1 MSESLAMA
9 ERLESEFSETWLDVD
24 ARTGLPVAIG
34 RSRTSAPLRVRAT
47 MLVGGI
53 DRRGPEGEMVYDGA
67 VERSDIA
74 TTGSISDYLVTD
86 ARVYAVPVALA
97 GWRGTVMYR
106 LSLSEPAVTWTFRWS
121 PGPAAESIRD
131 FVLSI
136 GVDLAAGQNW
146 VINAPGTQ
154 LRAGAALDDLGDS
167 HYIPSIGGTAGSLGM
182 VAVTSPEAT
191 LVIWP
196 RSKDENGTS
205 ELSRTLAGVRLL
217 HSTRL
222 AAFPVPGGEL
232 VWDGIALDLL
242 DLDWQAIGS
251 RVPEWIRAFG
261 IATPEDRPEWVRGTT
276 IFEAQ
281 IGISVF
287 AGGSWSYSPYP
298 ELSDLRR
305 DLPRIKDLGFD
316 TIQLMP
322 RQPFPSYNIIDFD
335 DITTTYGPEDE
346 LIEIVEWCHDNGM
359 HLILDILM
367 HGVIDQE
374 SVEQVA
380 EAVRTGPW
388 YELATAGQAEID
400 ARQLQVYEH
409 IRLSW
414 SRHILDFERAWHD
427 NSPRRH
433 PLADEQP
440 DWFCR
445 DSSGRIVGIY
455 TKAIDQS
462 NPQWQDYFIEATLGL
477 VRRLQIDGF
486 RFDAPSYNTFPNW
499 TQRTRS
505 RASVQELGA
514 LALFRRLRQRLRAHD
529 PQLLIYTEPNGV
541 LWRESMDLNYNYDES
556 WLPDAI
562 FGRGGDHPPARVRN
576 GRELAE
582 WLRDRDR
589 TLPTGSVTAHHIDSH
604 DTFWWPLP
612 SLKWRREQFGQAPA
626 TALMMA
632 FALAGGPYLMFVG
645 GEVGMEEEVRQVNG
659 LRATR
664 PELARGAHLFAA
676 VEVDSPDLF
685 VVLHELGPEV
695 SALIVNL
702 SRNELSSAVDLPGDG
717 GGWLDLLHD
726 GARADLQK
734 LLFTPFSAKFLVRT

>member
-1 MSESLAMA
+1 M
-9 ERLESEFSETWLDVD
+9 
-24 ARTGLPVAIG
+24 P
-34 RSRTSAPLRVRAT
+34 
-47 MLVGGI
+47 
-53 DRRGPEGEMVYDGA
+53 
-67 VERSDIA
+67 
-74 TTGSISDYLVTD
+74 
-86 ARVYAVPVALA
+86 
-97 GWRGTVMYR
+97 
-106 LSLSEPAVTWTFRWS
+106 
-121 PGPAAESIRD
+121 
-131 FVLSI
+131 
-136 GVDLAAGQNW
+136 
-146 VINAPGTQ
+146 
-154 LRAGAALDDLGDS
+154 LDDLGDS

-182 VAVTSPEAT
+182 LAATSPEGT
-191 LVIWP
+191 LALWP

-205 ELSRTLAGVRLL
+205 ELSRTRAGVRLL

-222 AAFPVPGGEL
+222 AASPVPGGEL
-232 VWDGIALDLL
+232 EWDGVALDLL
-242 DLDWQAIGS
+242 DLDWEAVGS

-261 IATPEDRPEWVRGTT
+261 IVTPQDRPEWVSGTT

-281 IGISVF
+281 IGTSVF

-305 DLPRIKDLGFD
+305 DLPRIKELGFD

-346 LIEIVEWCHDNGM
+346 LIEIVEWCHGNGL
-359 HLILDILM
+359 HVILDILM

-374 SVEQVA
+374 SFEQVV

-400 ARQLQVYEH
+400 ARQLRGYEH
-409 IRLSW
+409 MRLSW

-433 PLADEQP
+433 PLADEHP

-445 DSSGRIVGIY
+445 DSSGRIVGVY
-455 TKAIDQS
+455 TKALDQS
-462 NPQWQDYFIEATLGL
+462 NPQWQDYFIEATLRL

-486 RFDAPSYNTFPNW
+486 RFDAPSYNAFPNW
-499 TQRTRS
+499 ARRTQS

-514 LALFRRLRQRLRAHD
+514 LGPSDDSGNGCGLTIRS
-529 PQLLIYTEPNGV
+529 LLMYTEPNGA
-541 LWRESMDLNYNYDES
+541 LWRESMDLSYNYDES

-626 TALMMA
+626 TALMTA
-632 FALAGGPYLMFVG
+632 FALAGGPYMMFVG
-645 GEVGMEEEVRQVNG
+645 GEVGMEEEVRQVNR
-659 LRATR
+659 LRA
-664 PELARGAHLFAA
+664 PAPNSL
-676 VEVDSPDLF
+676 EVPTCCS
-685 VVLHELGPEV
+685 
-695 SALIVNL
+695 
-702 SRNELSSAVDLPGDG
+702 DG
-717 GGWLDLLHD
+717 G
-726 GARADLQK
+726 
-734 LLFTPFSAKFLVRT
+734 